1 MHHRLVSEIMSAPV
15 ITIDPDA
22 LAVDAA
28 ELMENNNVR
37 RIIVVDQDGYMCG
50 IVTDA
55 DVLEAKT
62 AESMISPYDPAYDEK
77 WLTVRDVMTAEV
89 ITIMPE
95 AIHRR
100 TGGEADAD
108 QDRRRSRG
116 PARRPTQRTA
126 PGHRRRDGNGYIS
139 SDHRS
144 AARRRGV
151 GLGMSRLR
159 LFPLRLRRQRLP
171 LLRCVHIGQPVARR
185 FDCHDVGAVLLQ

>member
-50 IVTDA
+50 IVTDV

-62 AESMISPYDPAYDEK
+62 AESVISPYDPAYDEK

-95 AIHRR
+95 ASIGELAEKLMQ
-100 TGGEADAD
+100 TKIGGVPVVQPADP
-108 QDRRRSRG
+108 RSGRLLAIG
-116 PARRPTQRTA
+116 VVTETDIFRLIIEARRA
-126 PGHRRRDGNGYIS
+126 DEA
-139 SDHRS
+139 S
-144 AARRRGV
+144 ASA
-151 GLGMSRLR
+151 
-159 LFPLRLRRQRLP
+159 
-171 LLRCVHIGQPVARR
+171 
-185 FDCHDVGAVLLQ
+185 